1 MANQSSFKP
10 KRASTPNGRRTL
22 NIQND
27 LSTGSEKDIVNQNSR
42 TPNRLANLKSRIK
55 LNLLSDSDTV
65 SGKDMANQILFH
77 PKHHQLQ
84 VVE

>member
-10 KRASTPNGRRTL
+10 KRASTPNGRSML
-22 NIQND
+22 NLQND
-27 LSTGSEKDIVNQNSR
+27 LNTGSEKDIVNQNSC

-55 LNLLSDSDTV
+55 LNLLSDSDTA